1 MNVETRSLIQTRYTI
16 PVLALAAIC
25 LVVAV
30 GVIAW
35 IFLTPQPTL
44 AGTCGTIYLT
54 SFTCHNTMNCTG
66 YGTCSN
72 GQIRCYVKHWNMSKW
87 ANPYSNRIDGE
98 GDWIFECAPSLNC
111 PGKCN

>member
-44 AGTCGTIYLT
+44 ARTCGTIYLT
-54 SFTCHNTMNCTG
+54 NFLCNNNMQATND
-66 YGTCSN
+66 
-72 GQIRCYVKHWNMSKW
+72 RCPDGSYRMKVQHWNMSKW